1 MDLNFL
7 ERSILKLF
15 PQVPQYFFFFKF
27 QQPSLK
33 RRFQT
38 VAFPTDF
45 ELSVANPTLRTVS
58 FPTAIVDIRRKAD
71 TCNRRFSDA
80 FLISVAYSTAAG
92 VAYPT
97 PYGGYFSKKNSTI
110 ENILSLKRH
119 FTFNRRLCRCRLSDG
134 SLSVG

>member
-15 PQVPQYFFFFKF
+15 PQVPQYFFFKKF

-58 FPTAIVDIRRKAD
+58 FPTEIVDIRRKA
-71 TCNRRFSDA
+71 DA

-97 PYGGYFSKKNSTI
+97 SYGGYFSKKNSTI